1 METLILLSVKELAV
15 AATIGQLNSY
25 NRMKAKRVK
34 VENPPP
40 PFPNRKEGTTH
51 SLDGSSHTNQGSQDH
66 SLGETPYLADSNWW
80 QKSTVFIYIRGYDS
94 QL

>member
-34 VENPPP
+34 VENPPHPCQIERKVP
-40 PFPNRKEGTTH
+40 PTVWMGLP
-51 SLDGSSHTNQGSQDH
+51 
-66 SLGETPYLADSNWW
+66 TPIKAVRTIL
-80 QKSTVFIYIRGYDS
+80 
-94 QL
+94 